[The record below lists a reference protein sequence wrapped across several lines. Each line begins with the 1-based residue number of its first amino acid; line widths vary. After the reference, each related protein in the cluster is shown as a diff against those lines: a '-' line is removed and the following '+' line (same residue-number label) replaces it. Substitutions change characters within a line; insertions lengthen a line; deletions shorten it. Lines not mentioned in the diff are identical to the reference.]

1 MIDDES
7 EALVKCL
14 WDIFLPEVMSGEP
27 VRFCFSHDVLQ
38 KHFTKSGIT
47 DKPPADHIG
56 AIARDCFSVSGNKAF
71 LSQDALEE
79 TSVGFSKAIILV
91 CQQIIAVEEMIGD
104 GAQYSENAYFPRL
117 RKFMDAR
124 LPFWSANPFSFDEF
138 EAIWKTFAREVWK
151 INGSSHETIT
161 FEFDAYEG
169 ANKARQF
176 PLSQALFSIGDLSG
190 LATYCRLDRLRSIS
204 ADDVWN
210 EIRRERQRL
219 GRRAQRLINSG
230 FLRERLIEQVRK
242 FAERRSAPQ
251 VTQSGTVSTTIRESD
266 LFVSLDTVDGEGEE
280 YFAFLVSRNSG
291 IRIDDSV
298 EVSARIE
305 SVLGRRGYAYC
316 ALNNLGDCWTYDGGE
331 IEVAA
336 GNPIVL
342 LAREG
347 NLAKGK
353 AELASRLPMLS
364 WDDSRVRSL
373 GSGGFV
379 CVAPVVLP
387 ELPGQAITINAGSVV
402 GAIPLGNKDSRQWIW
417 VGGICIDARSRKYLF
432 PYLPTSIRLGD
443 HEFGVESILR
453 VSGTRMQWS
462 TFVDAVGGLESDA
475 EYELLFPNGLE
486 ARLSVAIRRE
496 SPLER
501 MGFLFDSKGRLSPT
515 LERLEP
521 TVPAIVGFSCPLQR
535 VERPAELRTV
545 ANLLR
550 DLQNRTGRRL
560 TEKEQ
565 RVTLNRVNG
574 STAPATVKRLV
585 ELLIERQ
592 PFARDDVLRE
602 LLD

>member
-1 MIDDES
+1 VIDES

-14 WDIFLPEVMSGEP
+14 WDIFLPEIMSGEP
-27 VRFCFSHDVLQ
+27 VRFCFSHDLLQ
-38 KHFTKSGIT
+38 EHFTKSGLT
-47 DKPPADHIG
+47 DKQPADHVG
-56 AIARDCFSVSGNKAF
+56 AVARNCFSVSGNRAF
-71 LSQDALEE
+71 LSGEALEE

-91 CQQIIAVEEMIGD
+91 CQQIIAVEEMISD

-117 RKFMDAR
+117 RKSMDER
-124 LPFWSANPFSFDEF
+124 LPSWSANPFSFDEF
-138 EAIWKTFAREVWK
+138 KGIWKTFAREVWK

-190 LATYCRLDRLRSIS
+190 LATYCRMDRLRSIS
-204 ADDVWN
+204 ADDVWS

-242 FAERRSAPQ
+242 FADRRSVPQ
-251 VTQSGTVSTTIRESD
+251 VSPSGTMSTTIRDLD
-266 LFVSLDTVDGEGEE
+266 LFISLDTIDGEGEE

-291 IRIDDSV
+291 IRIDESA
-298 EVSARIE
+298 EVAARIE
-305 SVLGRRGYAYC
+305 SVLARRGYAYC
-316 ALNNLGDCWTYDGGE
+316 ALNSLGDCWTYDAGE
-331 IEVAA
+331 IEVGA
-336 GNPIVL
+336 GNPVVL
-342 LAREG
+342 LARKG
-347 NLAKGK
+347 NLAEGK
-353 AELASRLPMLS
+353 AELGSRLPTLA

-373 GSGGFV
+373 GSGGIV

-387 ELPGQAITINAGSVV
+387 VPGETITIKAGSIV
-402 GAIPLGNKDSRQWIW
+402 GAVPLGNKDGRQWIW
-417 VGGICIDARSRKYLF
+417 VGGICIDARSHKYLF
-432 PYLPTSIRLGD
+432 PYLPTTLRLGD
-443 HEFGVESILR
+443 QKYGVESILR
-453 VSGTRMQWS
+453 VSGTRMRWS
-462 TFVDAVGGLESDA
+462 AFVNAVGGLESDA
-475 EYELLFPNGLE
+475 QYELLFPNGLE
-486 ARLSVAIRRE
+486 ARLSVAIRKE

-550 DLQNRTGRRL
+550 DLQNRSGRQL

-574 STAPATVKRLV
+574 SAAPATVKRLV
-585 ELLIERQ
+585 ELLIKRQ

>member
-1 MIDDES
+1 MIDES
-7 EALVKCL
+7 DALVKCL
-14 WDIFLPEVMSGEP
+14 WDIFMQEVMSGEP
-27 VRFCFSHDVLQ
+27 VRFCFSHDLLQ
-38 KHFTKSGIT
+38 EHFTKFRLT
-47 DKPPADHIG
+47 EKQPADHIG
-56 AIARDCFSVSGNKAF
+56 AVARNCFSVSGNKAF
-71 LSQDALEE
+71 LSLDALQQ

-91 CQQIIAVEEMIGD
+91 CQQIIAVEEMISD

-117 RKFMDAR
+117 RKSMDAR
-124 LPFWSANPFSFDEF
+124 LPSWSANPFSFDEF
-138 EAIWKTFAREVWK
+138 EGIWKTFAREVWGIK
-151 INGSSHETIT
+151 GSSHETIT

-190 LATYCRLDRLRSIS
+190 LATYCRLDRLRSVS
-204 ADDVWN
+204 ADNVWS

-242 FAERRSAPQ
+242 FAERRTVPQ
-251 VTQSGTVSTTIRESD
+251 VTQSGAVTTVLRDFD
-266 LFVSLDTVDGEGEE
+266 LFISLDTVDGEREE
-280 YFAFLVSRNSG
+280 YFAFLVSRTSG
-291 IRIDDSV
+291 VRVDDPV
-298 EVSARIE
+298 EVSARVE
-305 SVLGRRGYAYC
+305 SVLGRRGFAYC
-316 ALNNLGDCWTYDGGE
+316 ALNKLGDCWTYEIGE
-331 IEVAA
+331 IEVGA

-342 LAREG
+342 LTRKG
-347 NLAKGK
+347 DLAEGK
-353 AELASRLPMLS
+353 AELTSCFPALS
-364 WDDSRVRSL
+364 WDDSRIRPL
-373 GSGGFV
+373 GFSGSV

-387 ELPGQAITINAGSVV
+387 ELPSEGIVIKAGSVV
-402 GAIPLGNKDSRQWIW
+402 GAFARDNKEGRQWAW
-417 VGGICIDARSRKYLF
+417 VGGICVDARSRKYLF
-432 PYLPTSIRLGD
+432 PYLPTSIRFGH
-443 HEFGVESILR
+443 HEFGVETILR

-462 TFVDAVGGLESDA
+462 TFVNAVGGLESDA
-475 EYELLFPNGLE
+475 QYDLLFPNGLE
-486 ARLSVAIRRE
+486 ARLSVAIRKE

-535 VERPAELRTV
+535 IERPAELRVV

-550 DLQNRTGRRL
+550 DLRNRTGRRL

-565 RVTLNRVNG
+565 RVTLNRVN
-574 STAPATVKRLV
+574 SSAAPAAVKRLV

>member
-1 MIDDES
+1 VIDES

-14 WDIFLPEVMSGEP
+14 WDIFLPEITSGEP
-27 VRFCFSHDVLQ
+27 VRFCFSHDLLQ
-38 KHFTKSGIT
+38 EHFAKSGLT
-47 DKPPADHIG
+47 DKEPENHVCAV
-56 AIARDCFSVSGNKAF
+56 ARDCFSVSGNKAF

-79 TSVGFSKAIILV
+79 TSVGSSKAIILV
-91 CQQIIAVEEMIGD
+91 CQQIIAVEEMISD

-117 RKFMDAR
+117 RKIMDAR

-138 EAIWKTFAREVWK
+138 ESIWKTFAREVWK

-190 LATYCRLDRLRSIS
+190 LATFCRLDRLRSVS
-204 ADDVWN
+204 ADDVWS

-242 FAERRSAPQ
+242 FAERRSVPL
-251 VTQSGTVSTTIRESD
+251 VTQSGTVSTALRDLD
-266 LFVSLDTVDGEGEE
+266 LFISLDTVDGEREE
-280 YFAFLVSRNSG
+280 YFAFLVSRTSG
-291 IRIDDSV
+291 MRIDDPA

-316 ALNNLGDCWTYDGGE
+316 ALNNLGDCWTYDFGE
-331 IEVAA
+331 IEVGA

-342 LAREG
+342 LTRKSK
-347 NLAKGK
+347 LAEGK
-353 AELASRLPMLS
+353 AELASCFPALS
-364 WDDSRVRSL
+364 WDDSRIRSL
-373 GSGGFV
+373 GFSGSV

-387 ELPGQAITINAGSVV
+387 EFPGEAITIKAGSVV
-402 GAIPLGNKDSRQWIW
+402 GAVIRGNKDGRQWIW

-432 PYLPTSIRLGD
+432 PYLPTSIRFGH

-462 TFVDAVGGLESDA
+462 TFVNGVSGLESDA
-475 EYELLFPNGLE
+475 QYELQFPNGLE
-486 ARLSVAIRRE
+486 ARLSVAIRKE
-496 SPLER
+496 SPPER

-521 TVPAIVGFSCPLQR
+521 TVPAIVGFACPVQR